1 MTPSARAFL
10 SACLALAMPLA
21 SAATYTVGRTGRQ
34 HTQLSQVFTSRDLA
48 PGDVVEVDGNATYTG
63 GIVVGENDGGAPGN
77 PVVIRWNR
85 AVGTTRPVLQGGQHT
100 IKFQRANHVVFEGFE
115 VRGGTSTCVFSEAH
129 DITVRDALITACP
142 SHGILGADQNSGSF
156 TLEYS
161 EFSHTGAGTTR
172 HSVYMQSD
180 EVAYPG
186 AMFVMRHNYVHSG
199 TGGNLLKVRHE
210 RSQIHYNWFE
220 GAVYQAMELI
230 GPDCQTQQAT
240 WTPDLK
246 REDIEVLGNVIVHT
260 ASWRNA
266 IRVGGDLNGRSQG
279 RARLV
284 NNTIVF
290 DRAGAANAVMVQL
303 GQESLEMHNNVIYQ
317 TAAGSSPSIVYENPA
332 ADVEVPYCAPLGR
345 EPWTTGRK
353 VAGSHNW
360 VQNGAQRVPSEWSN
374 TYQGS
379 DPMLADIAQRRLRP
393 RAGSPLLAMAHPAPP
408 TPATFP
414 YPSPTERPAYD
425 PPMRAKLALG
435 AALPRLKPAAGPAI
449 GAFEQ
454 VGSDEDTGPI
464 RVNGAQPLIPGRA
477 APVTPA
483 PVSALMKVEDGHRAP
498 AIGATA
504 KPAQRRPTPAW
515 PWLYRLWVW
524 SGRWWPANG

>member
-1 MTPSARAFL
+1 MISSARAVWL
-10 SACLALAMPLA
+10 ACLTLATPLA
-21 SAATYTVGRTGRQ
+21 SAATYTVGPTGRQ
-34 HTQLSQVFTSRDLA
+34 YTQLSQVFTSRDLA
-48 PGDVVEVDGNATYTG
+48 PGDIVEVDGNATYTG

-85 AVGTTRPVLQGGQHT
+85 ATGTSRPVLQGGQHT

-129 DITVRDALITACP
+129 DVTVRDALITACP

-161 EFSHTGAGTTR
+161 EISQTGAGTTR

-186 AMFVMRHNYVHSG
+186 ARFVMRHNYLHSP

-220 GAVYQAMELI
+220 GAIYQAMELI
-230 GPDCQTQQAT
+230 GPDCQTQQAA

-260 ASWRNA
+260 TNWRNA

-284 NNTIVF
+284 NNTIIF
-290 DRAGAANAVMVQL
+290 DRAGIANAVMVQL
-303 GQESLEMHNNVIYQ
+303 GQESLEMHNNLVFQ
-317 TAAGSSPSIVYENPA
+317 TSAGSSPSIVYENPA
-332 ADVEVPYCAPLGR
+332 SDVEAPYCAPLSR
-345 EPWTTGRK
+345 DPWTSGRK
-353 VAGSHNW
+353 VEGSNNW
-360 VQNGAQRVPSEWSN
+360 VQSGAQRVPSEWRN

-379 DPMLADIAQRRLRP
+379 DPMLGDIAQRRLRP
-393 RAGSPLLAMAHPAPP
+393 RAGSPLLGRANP
-408 TPATFP
+408 TPTTPLAFP
-414 YPSPTERPAYD
+414 YPEPTAWPLYD
-425 PPMRAKLALG
+425 PPARAKQATG
-435 AALPRLKPAAGPAI
+435 AALLRLMPAGGPAI

-454 VGSDEDTGPI
+454 FGSDESTGPI
-464 RVNGAQPLIPGRA
+464 RVNGAHPLIPGSV
-477 APVTPA
+477 APVQAAVLLPA
-483 PVSALMKVEDGHRAP
+483 PSQAVARPASTLSGSPPSARKHARG
-498 AIGATA
+498 
-504 KPAQRRPTPAW
+504 W

-524 SGRWWPANG
+524 SGRWWPASR

>member
-1 MTPSARAFL
+1 MMFSARAVWL
-10 SACLALAMPLA
+10 ACLTLTTPLA
-21 SAATYTVGRTGRQ
+21 SAATYTVGPTGRQ
-34 HTQLSQVFTSRDLA
+34 YTQLSQVFTGRDLA
-48 PGDVVEVDGNATYTG
+48 PGDIVEVDGNATYTG

-85 AVGTTRPVLQGGQHT
+85 AAGSTRPVLQGSQHT
-100 IKFQRANHVVFEGFE
+100 IKFQRSNHVVFEGFE
-115 VRGGTSTCVFSEAH
+115 VRGGTSTCIFSEAH
-129 DITVRDALITACP
+129 DVTVRDALITACP

-161 EFSHTGAGTTR
+161 EISQTGAGTTR

-186 AMFVMRHNYVHSG
+186 ARFVMRHNYLHSP

-220 GAVYQAMELI
+220 GALYQAMELI
-230 GPDCQTQQAT
+230 GPDCETQQAA

-260 ASWRNA
+260 STWRNA

-303 GQESLEMHNNVIYQ
+303 GQESLEMHNNLIYQ
-317 TAAGSSPSIVYENPA
+317 TAPGGSPSIVYENPA
-332 ADVEVPYCAPLGR
+332 ADVETPYCAPLGR

-360 VQNGAQRVPSEWSN
+360 VQNGAQRVPSEWTN

-379 DPMLADIAQRRLRP
+379 DPMLSDVTQRRLRP
-393 RAGSPLLAMAHPAPP
+393 RAGSPLLGRANPSPS
-408 TPATFP
+408 TPSAFP
-414 YPSPTERPAYD
+414 YPEPTAWPLYD
-425 PPMRAKLALG
+425 PPARSKQPPG
-435 AALPRLKPAAGPAI
+435 SALPRLKPAGGPAI

-454 VGSDEDTGPI
+454 VGSDENAGPI
-464 RVNGAQPLIPGRA
+464 RLYGAHPLIPGA
-477 APVTPA
+477 PSPVTAAMLQPA
-483 PVSALMKVEDGHRAP
+483 PALVAVVPRAP
-498 AIGATA
+498 IADRTT
-504 KPAQRRPTPAW
+504 PTRKHVTGW
-515 PWLYRLWVW
+515 PWLYRLWTW
-524 SGRWWPANG
+524 SGRWWPAGG